1 MSDEII
7 LNLSFNNQTVTDLTG
22 NWTLDAT
29 PNASYE
35 QIEGRDG
42 YSIVT
47 GSLGRCIV
55 LNAVDQNTVY
65 NEYTVDFDMFVKSTY
80 TSGYY
85 AYKIIYLWSRVNP
98 GNEYNGRIGN
108 VLDVRLQIGGS
119 EPAGT
124 TDYSPIGRWVHVTL
138 TSGPTE
144 VADQYCTTV
153 YADGVKLIDRTD
165 IRVGGVNPFALSQ
178 QIMLLTRDTGAKLMP
193 NGPGICLNTFKVVA
207 GIHAPDQKPAI
218 SLLNLSRVFNNFC
231 TWLKGQLSTVA
242 LTGSY
247 DDLTDKPTISTV
259 NDGTLTIQKNG
270 TNVATFTAN
279 QSTAATAN
287 ITVPTAVS
295 ELANDSGYL
304 TSSSNLDA
312 SKLTSGTVDIA
323 RLPQGA
329 LERLVKVANEAARY
343 ALTTADVQLGDTVQQ
358 LDTGIMYVVTDTDH
372 LDSAAGYTEYTAGT
386 AASVPWSGVTGK
398 PTFAAVATSGAYS
411 DLTGTPT
418 IPTVND
424 ATLTIQQNGTNVQT
438 FTANASTNATANIQC
453 VDLSTAQT
461 VAGDKTFTGTM
472 GTHNVIPATTD
483 TYDLGSSAAQ
493 WNNAYIKALTVNG
506 TAAGDILTHN
516 ASEFLPK
523 TTTLESLSANSIA
536 FHNAYPRCKYLGTS
550 ITDAQ
555 NTAIKN
561 RTYDDLF
568 IGDYWTI
575 NGINWR
581 IVAIDYYYNVG
592 FPTNF
597 DKGNI
602 IVMPD
607 TVLYNAQMNETNTT
621 AGAYYGSLMRTQNLN
636 NARTIAQNAFG
647 SHLANHRILL
657 TNSVGTSGPDGWAW
671 YDSDGVELPNEVQI
685 YGARVWSSALHGF
698 DIASQKQQFP
708 LMLFAP
714 QFVNTRQSYWLQDVS
729 SDSVSSTFAC
739 ADLGGN
745 ADNRN
750 ASNSY
755 GVRPSVT
762 LSYI

>member
-1 MSDEII
+1 MSDEVI
-7 LNLSFNNQTVTDLTG
+7 LNLSFDNQTVTDLTG
-22 NWTLDAT
+22 NWTLDGT
-29 PNASYE
+29 PNATYE
-35 QIEGRDG
+35 QIDGRDG
-42 YSIVT
+42 YSIVE

-55 LNAVDQNTVY
+55 LNAVDQNARY
-65 NEYTVDFDMFVKSTY
+65 DEYTVDFDMFVKSTY
-80 TSGYY
+80 TSYYYGYY
-85 AYKIIYLWSRVNP
+85 VYYLWSRKNP
-98 GNEYNGRIGN
+98 NIVGSFNGKIGE
-108 VLDVRLQIGGS
+108 VLSISPQIGS
-119 EPAGT
+119 SSPAGVT
-124 TDYSPIGRWVHVTL
+124 SYSPIGRWVHVTI
-138 TSGPTE
+138 TSGPTGE
-144 VADQYCTTV
+144 IGLYHTAV
-153 YADGVKLIDRTD
+153 YVDGVKLTERTD
-165 IRVGGVNPFALSQ
+165 SGIGYDGNPFGISQ
-178 QIMLLTRDTGAKLMP
+178 RIIPCARDPEAFLMP
-193 NGPGICLNTFKVVA
+193 NGPGVCLNTYKIVA
-207 GIHAPDQKPAI
+207 GIHAPNQEPAI

-247 DDLTDKPTISTV
+247 NDLSDKPTISTV

-270 TNVATFTAN
+270 VNVQTFTAN
-279 QSTAATAN
+279 QSTNATAN

-295 ELANDSGYL
+295 ELTNDLGYL

-329 LERLVKVANEAARY
+329 LERLIKVANEAARY

-418 IPTVND
+418 IPTVNN
-424 ATLTIQQNGTNVQT
+424 ATLTIQQNGTTVQT
-438 FTANASTNATANIQC
+438 FTANQSTNATANIT
-453 VDLSTAQT
+453 VPTA
-461 VAGDKTFTGTM
+461 
-472 GTHNVIPATTD
+472 
-483 TYDLGSSAAQ
+483 
-493 WNNAYIKALTVNG
+493 
-506 TAAGDILTHN
+506 
-516 ASEFLPK
+516 
-523 TTTLESLSANSIA
+523 LESLASNSIP
-536 FHNAYPRCKYLGTS
+536 FHNSYPRCKYLGTT

-575 NGINWR
+575 NGVNWR

-592 FPTNF
+592 DTNF

-607 TVLYNAQMNETNTT
+607 TVLYNAQMNETDTT
-621 AGAYYGSLMRTQNLN
+621 DGAYAGSLMRTQNLN
-636 NARTIAQNAFG
+636 SARTIAQNAFG

-657 TNSVGTSGPDGWAW
+657 ANDVDSSGPSGWAW
-671 YDSDGVELPNEVQI
+671 YNSDGVELPNEVQI
-685 YGARVWSSALHGF
+685 YGTRVWGSALKGF
-698 DIASQKQQFP
+698 DVGTQKQQFP
-708 LMLFAP
+708 LMLLAP
-714 QFVNTRQSYWLQDVS
+714 QFVNIRQDYGLQDVS
-729 SDSVSSTFAC
+729 SRSVSSHFADVYSDGL
-739 ADLGGN
+739 ASYYS
-745 ADNRN
+745 
-750 ASNSY
+750 ASNSI